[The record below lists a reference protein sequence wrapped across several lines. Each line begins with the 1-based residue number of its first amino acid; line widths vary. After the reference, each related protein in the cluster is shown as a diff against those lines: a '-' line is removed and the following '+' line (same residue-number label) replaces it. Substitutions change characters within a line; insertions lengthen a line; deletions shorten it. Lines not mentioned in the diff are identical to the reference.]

1 MADPDAQ
8 SNKNT
13 CKTLLLKFGGTS
25 VGSPEAMRQ
34 AAAIIQEE
42 RPKWERIIAVVSAM
56 NGVTNTL
63 IACAQAALDSKNA
76 EYQEHIAQ
84 LRQRHFEAIH
94 ALVPQELQE
103 GLCAVIDQQ
112 LGTLKA
118 FCDSIQVMGEVTPRG
133 MDTISSLGERM
144 NAKIFSACLQQIGL
158 RSQAVDAAGLIV
170 TDDNFQNAHPLLE
183 QTCRQVS
190 AKLLPLLEQGV
201 IPVVTGFIGATEDG
215 ITTTLGRGGS
225 DYSASLLADC
235 LDATEVWNCTDVD
248 GVMTADP
255 NIVPDARVIPELTYD
270 EMSEMAYFG
279 AKVLHPKTIQPIVTK
294 NIPLRVMNTF
304 NPSHPGTRISS
315 QSSALRGKLT
325 SVSGIKNLSI
335 FTIEGRG
342 MLGVPGVAARTFGAV
357 AEVGASVLMISQ
369 SSSEQSI
376 CFVVPAEVEEKVQAA
391 LLRNL
396 GGEIERGD
404 INGIQIHSD
413 VVIITVIGSGMRQT
427 PGVSARVFNA
437 LGSRMINVIAIAQ
450 GSSEYSI
457 SLVVDSQDAKL
468 AIQQLHQEVIING
481 NKPTQ
486 N

>member
-1 MADPDAQ
+1 MADMDSQ
-8 SNKNT
+8 TRNKILIT
-13 CKTLLLKFGGTS
+13 KFGGTS
-25 VGSPEAMRQ
+25 MGGADAMRQ
-34 AAAIIQEE
+34 AARIIQHEQ
-42 RPKWERIIAVVSAM
+42 PNWGSIVVVVSAM

-63 IACAQAALDSKNA
+63 IACANSALERKESEYRQNIAA
-76 EYQEHIAQ
+76 

-94 ALVPQELQE
+94 ELAPQTLQKN
-103 GLCAVIDQQ
+103 LCAEIEAQ
-112 LGTLKA
+112 LETLKA

-133 MDTISSLGERM
+133 MDSITSLGERM
-144 NAKIFSACLQQIGL
+144 NARIFSACLQQSGL
-158 RSQAVDAAGLIV
+158 RSQALDAAGLIV
-170 TDDNFQNAHPLLE
+170 TDDNFQNAHPLIE
-183 QTCRQVS
+183 ATSMRVPEV
-190 AKLLPLLEQGV
+190 LLPILEQGI
-201 IPVVTGFIGATEDG
+201 IPVVTGFIGATQDG
-215 ITTTLGRGGS
+215 LTTTLGRGGS
-225 DYSASLLADC
+225 DLSASILADC
-235 LDATEVWNCTDVD
+235 LDASEVWNCTDVD

-255 NIVPDARVIPELTYD
+255 SVVPDARVIPELTYD

-279 AKVLHPKTIQPIVTK
+279 AKVLHPKTIQPIAAK

-304 NPSHPGTRISS
+304 NPGHPGTRISA
-315 QSSALRGKLT
+315 QSNALRGKLT

-357 AEVGASVLMISQ
+357 AQVGASVLMISQ

-376 CFVVPAEVEEKVQAA
+376 CFVVPSDVESKVQAA

-396 GGEIERGD
+396 GSEIERGD

-437 LGSRMINVIAIAQ
+437 LGSQMINVIAIAQ

-457 SLVVDSQDAKL
+457 SLVVDSHDAKL
-468 AIQQLHQEVIING
+468 AIQQLHREVIING
-481 NKPTQ
+481 NKQIQ